1 VEGAGGRLEIRGLR
15 KHWRGAPAPV
25 LDGLDL
31 DVGPGETVAIVG
43 ANGAGKT
50 TLLRIVAGLLAP
62 DAGTVELCGRTL
74 AADRTGYQRAL
85 GLLSA
90 GNTGLYARL
99 KVEHHLDLGTRLAL
113 MPRRDRGRAAEWAL
127 EAFGLRPLC
136 GRRVDRLSMGQRQRL
151 RLALAFVHRPQLVL
165 LDEPATSL
173 DAEALDTVQRAL
185 DELKARGGSAL
196 VCTPTGAGAAPACDR
211 THTLAAG
218 ALAA

>member
-1 VEGAGGRLEIRGLR
+1 VLAIRGLS

-31 DVGPGETVAIVG
+31 DVAPGETVAIVG

-50 TLLRIVAGLLAP
+50 TLLRVVAGLLAP
-62 DAGTVELCGRTL
+62 DAGSVELCGRTP

-113 MPRRDRGRAAEWAL
+113 MPRRARTRAADWAL
-127 EAFGLRPLC
+127 DAFELRPLC

-151 RLALAFVHRPQLVL
+151 RLALAFVHQPRLVL

-173 DAEALDTVQRAL
+173 DADGVDTVQRAL
-185 DELKARGGSAL
+185 GELKARGGSAI
-196 VCTPTGAGAAPACDR
+196 VCAPTGAGAAPRCDR
-211 THTLAAG
+211 TLMLAGG